1 MYSTTTLW
9 VGRFPQNNLSRKGG
23 FRASFFLII
32 SSRDGITIPKKLLQY
47 FFSYNIFVCVC
58 CNGSII
64 TIISI
69 YQFGHKETIVKLF
82 AKNADPNPQ
91 SGHITVILDGK
102 PYFINAQ
109 NPMFLKAFEAY
120 KAEDWDTYV
129 SCVNPELR
137 LKSLYAS
144 YEGIEVK
151 DGNLYVFGE
160 PVHSTLA
167 TRVLSFLEHGLN
179 CVHLFKFILK
189 LNLNPSKRAVDELY
203 TFLDH
208 ENLPITDN
216 GNFIA
221 YKAVRSDYYDKYS
234 GTFLNTVG
242 NVLEMPRNK
251 VDDDKNIGCSHGL
264 HAGTIEYA
272 KNYMD
277 RDGHLVLVEIN
288 PADVV
293 SIPTDCNFQK
303 LRTCKYKVVDEYEI
317 DLSDPVYAS
326 RFQTENDDDVDIWN
340 DKEEEDLC
348 TGCNSEYNSW
358 CTDCEQCGKCCNC
371 DDESDDEPESV
382 IYEGH
387 PDAPKI
393 EIQLELNLDNKMK
406 EDDWKARRFD
416 YLKMLNL
423 LYSNRRPAVANALR
437 NFYKSI
443 SHQHLI
449 NPEFNVLLNFTSDE
463 DAHKIYLEYTS
474 H

>member
-1 MYSTTTLW
+1 M
-9 VGRFPQNNLSRKGG
+9 
-23 FRASFFLII
+23 
-32 SSRDGITIPKKLLQY
+32 
-47 FFSYNIFVCVC
+47 C

-91 SGHITVILDGK
+91 TGHIVVILDGK
-102 PYFINAQ
+102 PYSINAQ
-109 NPMFLKAFEAY
+109 NPMFPKAYEAY
-120 KAEDWDTYV
+120 KAEDWDAYV
-129 SCVNPELR
+129 GCVNPEMR

-160 PVHSTLA
+160 PVHSTIA
-167 TRVLSFLEHGLN
+167 TRVLSFLEHGMD
-179 CVHLFKFILK
+179 CVYLFKFILK

-208 ENLPITDN
+208 KNLPITEN
-216 GNFIA
+216 GNFMA
-221 YKAVRSDYYDKYS
+221 YKAVRADYTDKYT
-234 GTFLNTVG
+234 GKFLNTVG
-242 NVLEMPRNK
+242 SVLEMPRNK
-251 VDDDKNIGCSHGL
+251 VDDDKNIGCSYGF
-264 HAGTIEYA
+264 HAGTVEYA
-272 KNYMD
+272 KNFMD
-277 RDGHLVLVEIN
+277 RDGHLMLVEIN

-293 SIPTDCNFQK
+293 SIPTDCQFQK

-317 DLSDPVYAS
+317 DLTDPVYAS

-340 DKEEEDLC
+340 DEEEEDLC
-348 TGCNSEYNSW
+348 TGCKMEYKSW
-358 CTDCEQCGKCCNC
+358 CCDCEQCGDCCEC
-371 DDESDDEPESV
+371 DDCPQDDESESG

-406 EDDWKARRFD
+406 EDDWKVRRFD

-437 NFYKSI
+437 NFYKST